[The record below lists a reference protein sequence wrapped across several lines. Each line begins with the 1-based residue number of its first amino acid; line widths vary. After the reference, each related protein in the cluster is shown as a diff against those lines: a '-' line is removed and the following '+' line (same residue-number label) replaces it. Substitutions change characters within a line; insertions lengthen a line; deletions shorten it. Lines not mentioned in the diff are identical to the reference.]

1 MSDQERYIQIL
12 ERENAYLRIKLI
24 LVRGLLSEAFGLSD
38 PVFNITDPE
47 DKAAVQHRLEEVLS
61 DAE

>member
-1 MSDQERYIQIL
+1 MSDLERYIQIL

-24 LVRGLLSEAFGLSD
+24 SVRGLLSEAYGLAD
-38 PVFNITDPE
+38 PVFEITDPE
-47 DKAAVQHRLEEVLS
+47 DKAAVQYRLEEVLS